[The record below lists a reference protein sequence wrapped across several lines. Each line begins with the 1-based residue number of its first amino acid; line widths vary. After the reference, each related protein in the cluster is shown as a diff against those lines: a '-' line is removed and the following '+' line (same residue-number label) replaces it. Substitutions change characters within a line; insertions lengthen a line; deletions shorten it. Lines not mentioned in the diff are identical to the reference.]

1 MNTGSSTVQNN
12 ETSTSGEVIP
22 EAWYKAMW
30 QQHTTWFVVFA
41 IVVSAVT
48 WIVMGQANGLLRETH
63 DTIVK
68 AHERQMR
75 LTDSVL
81 VASHTLL
88 SREGKTLTPLQARAL
103 CNNLEESAKAL
114 ATYGADHQT
123 ERLLELE
130 FAKIQHEY
138 EVLNLWCALLTIVF
152 LIFSFFSIFKTN
164 EMTRQ
169 GEEALQ
175 QLRDT
180 ATTAR
185 EKSDSIDTQVTTAET
200 RVNNKMNELSGQA
213 ETKFTNLESKITR
226 QETKQSDIDSRLVQN
241 TTTIDGLNQRLGN
254 ISSELNTI
262 IDDKKADIDQLI
274 TNTLNTQMTAPL
286 SEIRNSIATLTAKIE
301 ELNQRI
307 DSIPPESSTE
317 EQHEINEEVDTD
329 EPEEE
334 TSTSEDQQ
342 S

>member
-1 MNTGSSTVQNN
+1 MQNN

-200 RVNNKMNELSGQA
+200 RVNKKMNELSGQA
-213 ETKFTNLESKITR
+213 ETKFTNLESKINR

-241 TTTIDGLNQRLGN
+241 IATIDGLNQRLGN

-262 IDDKKADIDQLI
+262 IDDKKADIDRVVIDAFNAHRETML
-274 TNTLNTQMTAPL
+274 TDVR
-286 SEIRNSIATLTAKIE
+286 ESISALTRSIE
-301 ELNQRI
+301 EMRVRHQSANVI
-307 DSIPPESSTE
+307 PTVEAVDNSPNDDSESGDEDEHEDENEPQTE
-317 EQHEINEEVDTD
+317 TR
-329 EPEEE
+329 
-334 TSTSEDQQ
+334 Q